1 MWRKGDFGPQT
12 FFRSVISDMMINS
25 LLRTSYVAMLLMLD
39 VMYDTGLQCSFVSN
53 TISSVVFYILTG

>member
-1 MWRKGDFGPQT
+1 
-12 FFRSVISDMMINS
+12 MINS